1 MGHWKRSLIT
11 DVAYRLTNVSGFKRS
26 VLGNLPRVL
35 PTTTTASTAG
45 DCTDQ
50 REGQDLFH
58 LTSMLERK
66 TTKHPTG
73 IEAHPLPSKRIEG
86 TVCVCVRFFFSDH
99 QFDTSFVCR
108 ERLEQELCQ
117 VVVATTV
124 YITRCFKCLRPA
136 RFPQCLCYDTDRLV
150 VRVCF
155 IRRTGGH
162 SKHSRLSPSILPGTA
177 ASQPLLRLCVC
188 VCFTQYFS
196 YSVCAIQISF
206 QHGRR
211 LLKMD
216 DYI

>member
-1 MGHWKRSLIT
+1 MGLWKRSLIT

-35 PTTTTASTAG
+35 PTTTASTAG

-124 YITRCFKCLRPA
+124 YITRCFKCLRTA

-150 VRVCF
+150 VRVCI

-162 SKHSRLSPSILPGTA
+162 SINS
-177 ASQPLLRLCVC
+177 
-188 VCFTQYFS
+188 
-196 YSVCAIQISF
+196 
-206 QHGRR
+206 
-211 LLKMD
+211 
-216 DYI
+216 